1 MSLREKLSRSRET
14 LAVKLGKLFSGR
26 TLDEDALRR
35 IEEILLGS
43 DLGWELTER
52 VIDKLPSCLRKADG
66 DWRKAL
72 AGLLLECFPIPDRDR
87 EDNVTPRIV
96 VVVGVNGSG
105 KTTSIARLASRSI
118 EKGEK
123 VLLACADTFR
133 PAAAEQ
139 LAHWG
144 ERLGIPVLTQLPGSD
159 PGAVAFDAVKRGLS
173 RGYDAVFVD
182 TAGRLP
188 NRTGLMDELSKIY
201 RVIGKAMPG
210 APHSV
215 LLVLDATVGQNAIA
229 QAEQFS
235 SAIPVTG
242 LVITKLDGT
251 ARGGS
256 VMAMAHSLG
265 IPVEYIGTGESRK
278 DLEPFDQ
285 KTFVDALLDTGT
297 RDPDA
302 DPQ

>member
-1 MSLREKLSRSRET
+1 MSLREKLSRSRESF
-14 LAVKLGKLFSGR
+14 AVKLGRLFLGR
-26 TLDEDALRR
+26 ALDEDVLHRV
-35 IEEILLGS
+35 EEVLLGS

-52 VIDKLPSCLRKADG
+52 VIEQLPSRLRKAEG
-66 DWRKAL
+66 DWKKAL
-72 AGLLLECFPIPDRDR
+72 AGLLLESFPIPDRDGGD
-87 EDNVTPRIV
+87 EVTPRIV

-105 KTTSIARLASRSI
+105 KTTCIARLASRSI

-144 ERLGIPVLTQLPGSD
+144 EKLGIPVLTQLPGSD

-188 NRTGLMDELSKIY
+188 NRTGLMDELSKIH

-215 LLVLDATVGQNAIA
+215 LLVLEATVGQNAIP

-265 IPVEYIGTGESRK
+265 IPVEFIGTGESRE

-285 KTFVDALLDTGT
+285 KTFVDALLDTGSQE
-297 RDPDA
+297 PDA
-302 DPQ
+302 HPQ

>member
-1 MSLREKLSRSRET
+1 MSLREKLSRSRESF
-14 LAVKLGKLFSGR
+14 AVKLGKLFSGR
-26 TLDEDALRR
+26 ALDEDVLRR
-35 IEEILLGS
+35 IEEVLLGS
-43 DLGWELTER
+43 DLGWELTEL
-52 VIDKLPSCLRKADG
+52 VIDQLPSRLRKAEG

-72 AGLLLECFPIPDRDR
+72 AGLLLECFPIPDRDEGDR
-87 EDNVTPRIV
+87 VTPRIV

-105 KTTSIARLASRSI
+105 KTTIIARLASRSI

-139 LAHWG
+139 LARWG

-188 NRTGLMDELSKIY
+188 NRTGLMDELSKIH

-215 LLVLDATVGQNAIA
+215 LLVLEATVGQNAIA

-251 ARGGS
+251 AKGGS

-278 DLEPFDQ
+278 DLEQFDQ

-297 RDPDA
+297 QDP
-302 DPQ
+302 